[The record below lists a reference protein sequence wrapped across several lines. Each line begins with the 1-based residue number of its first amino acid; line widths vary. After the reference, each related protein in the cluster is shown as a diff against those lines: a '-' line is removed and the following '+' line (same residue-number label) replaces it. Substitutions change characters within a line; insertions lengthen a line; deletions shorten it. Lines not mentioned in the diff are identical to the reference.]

1 MLIDNMKKTLSVSII
16 IPVYNEEDYIKAC
29 LDHIKAQ
36 TVQPDEV
43 IVVDNNS
50 TDKTLSIIKKYP
62 FVRLLTEKKQ
72 GVLYARN
79 KGFDAAKSKIIG
91 RIDAD
96 TRLEPDWV
104 EYLHKVFSG
113 SNIDAV
119 TGSSHFYD
127 MPLSPWNH
135 NVEDVFK
142 HNLYTYE
149 KDFPFLF
156 GTNMAVRKSAWNE
169 VKGLVCDDKYIFEDS
184 DLAIHLHQTGHKLVY
199 DKELRAGM
207 SARRYQ
213 DSPSDFK
220 KYINLQSVT
229 YKKHDI
235 HTVGSKVAIAA
246 YFAGYILARPLSK
259 SYDNKSQ
266 KRSLRHF
273 LFGDRQSRDHPFES

>member
-1 MLIDNMKKTLSVSII
+1 MRKTLTVSII
-16 IPVYNEEDYIKAC
+16 IPVYNEEDYIKQC
-29 LDHIKAQ
+29 LDHIAAQ
-36 TVQPDEV
+36 KIPPQEV

-50 TDKTLSIIKKYP
+50 TDKTLEIVGKYK
-62 FVRLLTEKKQ
+62 FVKVLSEKKQ

-79 KGFDAAKSKIIG
+79 KGFNQAKSQIIG

-104 EYLHKVFSG
+104 EQVQRIFSG
-113 SNIDAV
+113 SNVDAV
-119 TGSSHFYD
+119 SGSSHFYD

-135 NVEDVFK
+135 KVEDVFK

-156 GTNMAVRKSAWNE
+156 GTNMAIRKSAWNQ
-169 VKGLVCDDKYIFEDS
+169 VKDLLCEDKYLFEDS
-184 DLAIHLHQTGHKLVY
+184 DLAIHLYQTGHKILY
-199 DKELRAGM
+199 DKHLRAGM

-213 DSPSDFK
+213 DSPADFK
-220 KYINLQSVT
+220 KYINLQSLT

-246 YFAGYILARPLSK
+246 YFAGYLLTRPLSK
-259 SYDNKSQ
+259 SYDNKNQ
-266 KRSLRHF
+266 KRSLRYL
-273 LFGDRQSRDHPFES
+273 LFGDKQARQHPFES